1 MNRVAGRSP
10 GRTLR
15 HVLVAV
21 ALLFTQ
27 QAAQLH
33 ALGHLGS
40 DLARMGRGDGGLP
53 PQTHPAE
60 QCIAFHAVD
69 SALPTLA
76 FALEPPRLA
85 PPEPAAFALPLPFS
99 PRIEF
104 DSRAPPVFS

>member
-1 MNRVAGRSP
+1 MTRIAGRSP

-15 HVLVAV
+15 LLLVGI

-33 ALGHLGS
+33 ALSHLGR
-40 DLARMGRGDGGLP
+40 DLARIGRGEGGLP
-53 PQTHPAE
+53 PQSHPAE

-69 SALPTLA
+69 SALPALA
-76 FALEPPRLA
+76 FALDLPRLT
-85 PPEPAAFALPLPFS
+85 PPEPAAFDLPLPFP
-99 PRIEF
+99 PRIDF

>member
-15 HVLVAV
+15 LLLVGL

-33 ALGHLGS
+33 ALSHLGR
-40 DLARMGRGDGGLP
+40 DLARIERGEGNLP
-53 PQTHPAE
+53 PQSHPAE

-69 SALPTLA
+69 STLPALA
-76 FALEPPRLA
+76 FAFELPRVA
-85 PPEPAAFALPLPFS
+85 PPAPTPFSLPLPFS

-104 DSRAPPVFS
+104 DSRAPPVLS

>member
-1 MNRVAGRSP
+1 MKRPGRSP

-15 HVLVAV
+15 LVLVGI

-27 QAAQLH
+27 QAAHLH
-33 ALGHLGS
+33 ALSHLGR
-40 DLARMGRGDGGLP
+40 DLARIERGEGTLP
-53 PQTHPAE
+53 PQNHPAE

-76 FALEPPRLA
+76 FVLDPPRLA
-85 PPEPAAFALPLPFS
+85 PPEPAAFDLPLPFS

-104 DSRAPPVFS
+104 DSRAPPALS